1 MVRHECAEALGSIAK
16 VSFQEYYRIKQICGR
31 LHLMGRAHGWVASR
45 PGSQYSSYVG
55 LESIVPVPMF
65 LGTQPPYAT
74 KALLMSLS
82 TWPLHK
88 QWNSSRHWSWC

>member
-16 VSFQEYYRIKQICGR
+16 VSFQEYFRIKQIW
-31 LHLMGRAHGWVASR
+31 GRACGWVASR

-55 LESIVPVPMF
+55 LESIVLAPMF
-65 LGTQPPYAT
+65 LGTQPPYVT

-88 QWNSSRHWSWC
+88 Q